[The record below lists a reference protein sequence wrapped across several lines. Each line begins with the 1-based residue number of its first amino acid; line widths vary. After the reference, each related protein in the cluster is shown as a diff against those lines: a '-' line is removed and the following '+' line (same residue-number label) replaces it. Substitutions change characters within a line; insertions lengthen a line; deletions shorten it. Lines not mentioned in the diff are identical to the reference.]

1 VSIAKGVVGRP
12 TTIFIIFALLIG
24 LGLFALINLPVDML
38 PEINPPYLVVMTTYA
53 GAGPEE
59 VERSIS
65 RPLEAALSS
74 VSSLEKVTSTSSKGS
89 GTVVMEFTYGTDL
102 ADASNSVR
110 DAIERVRSYL
120 PTGADAPMIFKFNP
134 SMIPIMGL
142 MVTGNRTPEE
152 LREMAENTIVP
163 RIEQTPGVATA
174 SISGGREKIIRVEIP
189 QSRLEAYNLTVT
201 QLQQMIA
208 AQNMQTAAGTITD
221 GGLSYILTTMGEY
234 TSLEEIRNT
243 VISYKGGGVVD
254 GQVEL
259 PRSIYLRDIANV
271 FESYK
276 DESSVVLVN
285 GVPAVQLSVQKQS
298 GKNSVQTAKDLR
310 ARLTRIAKEI
320 PQDIKIT
327 ELFNTTDQIE
337 NSINQVTSTAVSGAV
352 LAVIILFLFLRSIKS
367 TLIIGISI
375 PVSIVVTIM
384 LMYFLGLTLNLM
396 TLAGLV
402 LGVGMLVDNSIVILE
417 NIYHYREKGAK
428 LHSAAVLGTSEM
440 LTAIIAST
448 LTTVCVFAPLVM
460 FQGLLEMA
468 GEMFAGLAFTIVIS
482 LTISLFVA
490 MVLVPVLSSHYLPL
504 VTRKQKALRGPLA
517 AIDRAFENFFTGL
530 DNAYRKAIDKV
541 LRHKIIVI
549 AVVLVLLVGSVM
561 MIPKIGWQFMP
572 ESDADSLTINVTL
585 PMGTPLAETEATLH
599 QLQVIAEKEIKGYE
613 RLVLNAGGSGGM
625 FGGSSSSNSGS
636 LRINLPKYAERIDSA
651 DDIKAKIRLHFNEF
665 PGVIISFSQGGG
677 MMMGGGD
684 PVDIVIRTE
693 DLVKGKQIAEKIADV
708 LKNIPEV
715 KESNIS
721 LQDGLPQIEINIDRE
736 RLYSL
741 GLTTY
746 TVGNELKAAV
756 DGVTATRYKSGGN
769 DYDVVLILAEADR
782 NALPE
787 LDQIFVNSQIAGRV
801 PLSNFASY
809 KKGTGPMSISRENQ
823 SRVIHVTA
831 GVNPGTK
838 INLLE
843 EAVRAEITKS
853 IPNED
858 DVIIEFAGDNSEMVK
873 MMGNFVLIIVVAIF
887 LVFGVMASLFESFV
901 DPFIVI
907 FTIPLSL
914 IGIVAIYFIT
924 GEMFNVMTAVGL
936 LVLVGV
942 IVNNGIVLVDYT
954 NLLRKRGY
962 SLHEACVEAA
972 RNRLRPILMSTLTT
986 IIGLIPMAFFPG
998 EGSEMVGP
1006 IGKTVFG
1013 GLTFGTL
1020 MTLFLMPT
1028 IYSIINKRSD
1038 ERRAKAEARRER
1050 IAAGLTKKQ
1059 AKAAQSAA
1067 SAGKSG
1073 DGGQRL
1079 LDSHN
1084 FDDSTFEGGAL

>member
-1 VSIAKGVVGRP
+1 M
-12 TTIFIIFALLIG
+12 FIIFALLIG
-24 LGLFALINLPVDML
+24 LGLFALVNLPIDL
-38 PEINPPYLVVMTTYA
+38 TPEINPPYLVVMTTYT

-59 VERSIS
+59 VERSVT
-65 RPLEAALSS
+65 RPLEASLSS
-74 VSSLEKVTSTSSKGS
+74 VSSLESVTSTSSKGS
-89 GTVVMEFTYGTDL
+89 SVVIMEFTYGTDL

-110 DAIERVRSYL
+110 DALERVRNYL
-120 PTGADAPMIFKFNP
+120 PTGVDAPMIFKFNP
-134 SMIPIMGL
+134 SMIPIMNL
-142 MVTGNRTPEE
+142 RVTGNRTPEE
-152 LREMAENTIVP
+152 LREIAENTIVP

-174 SISGGREKIIRVEIP
+174 SVNGGREKIIRVEIP

-208 AQNMQTAAGTITD
+208 SQNSQTAAGAITD

-234 TSLEEIRNT
+234 TSLDEIRNT
-243 VISYKGGGVVD
+243 VISYKGGGLAN

-259 PRSIYLRDIANV
+259 PRSIYLRDIADV
-271 FESYK
+271 FESYR
-276 DESSVVLVN
+276 DETSVVLVN

-298 GKNSVQTAKDLR
+298 GKNSVQTAKALR
-310 ARLTRIAKEI
+310 ERLVRISKEI
-320 PQDIKIT
+320 PQDVQIT
-327 ELFNTTDQIE
+327 ELSNTTDQIE
-337 NSINQVTSTAVSGAV
+337 NSINQVTSTALSGAA
-352 LAVIILFLFLRSIKS
+352 LAIIILFIFLRSIKP

-375 PVSIVVTIM
+375 PVSIIVTIM
-384 LMYFLGLTLNLM
+384 FMYFAGLTLNLM

-468 GEMFAGLAFTIVIS
+468 GELFAGLAFTIVIS
-482 LTISLFVA
+482 LAISLLVA

-504 VTRKQKALRGPLA
+504 VTRKQKTLRGPLA
-517 AIDRAFENFFTGL
+517 AIDKVFENFFKGL
-530 DNAYRKAIDKV
+530 DNAYRKAVDRA
-541 LRHKIIVI
+541 LRHKLIVI
-549 AVVLVLLVGSVM
+549 ASLLLLFMGSVALV
-561 MIPKIGWQFMP
+561 PKIGWQFMP
-572 ESDADSLTINVTL
+572 EQAADSVTVNVTL
-585 PMGTPLAETEATLH
+585 PMGTPLAETESTLR
-599 QLQVIAEKEIKGYE
+599 QLQAIVEKEVQGYN
-613 RLVLNAGGSGGM
+613 RLVLNAGGGGGM
-625 FGGSSSSNSGS
+625 MGGGNSNSGS
-636 LRINLPKYAERIDSA
+636 LRINLLKYEERIDSA
-651 DDIKAKIRLHFNEF
+651 DDVKAKIRGHFNEF
-665 PGVIISFSQGGG
+665 PGVVISFSQGGG
-677 MMMGGGD
+677 MMMGGGN
-684 PVDIVIRTE
+684 PVDIVIRCD
-693 DLVKGKQIAEKIADV
+693 DLVKGKQIAVQISDV
-708 LKNIPEV
+708 LKTIPEIREPNV
-715 KESNIS
+715 S
-721 LQDGLPQIEINIDRE
+721 LSDGLPQIEIEIDRD

-741 GLTTY
+741 GLNTY
-746 TVGNELKAAV
+746 TVGNEIKAAI
-756 DGVTATRYKSGGN
+756 DGLTATRYKSGGN
-769 DYDVVLILAEADR
+769 DYDVILILAEADR

-787 LDQIFVNSQIAGRV
+787 LDQIFVTSQIAGRV

-809 KKGTGPMSISRENQ
+809 KKGTGPLSINRENQ

-831 GVNPGTK
+831 SVNPGTK
-838 INLLE
+838 LNALE
-843 EAVRAEITKS
+843 EKVRAEITRL

-858 DVIIEFAGDNSEMVK
+858 DVIIEYAGDNSEMVELMQK
-873 MMGNFVLIIVVAIF
+873 FVLIVLVAVF
-887 LVFGVMASLFESFV
+887 LVFGVMASLFESFA

-907 FTIPLSL
+907 FTIPLSV

-924 GEMFNVMTAVGL
+924 GEMFNVFTAVGL

-962 SLHEACVEAA
+962 SLHDACVEAA
-972 RNRLRPILMSTLTT
+972 GNRLRPILMSTLTT

-1013 GLTFGTL
+1013 GLSFGTL
-1020 MTLFLMPT
+1020 MTLFLMPI
-1028 IYSIINKRSD
+1028 IYAIFNKRSD

-1059 AKAAQSAA
+1059 AKAAA
-1067 SAGKSG
+1067 SAYTTG
-1073 DGGQRL
+1073 GGQRL
-1079 LDSHN
+1079 LDKLDNSTD
-1084 FDDSTFEGGAL
+1084 FDDSVFKGGAL

>member
-1 VSIAKGVVGRP
+1 MSIAKTVVGRP
-12 TTIFIIFALLIG
+12 TTIFIVFVLLIG
-24 LGLFALINLPVDML
+24 LGLFALVNLPIDL
-38 PEINPPYLVVMTTYA
+38 TPEINPPYLVVMTSYA

-59 VERSIS
+59 VERSVT
-65 RPLEAALSS
+65 RPLEAALAS
-74 VSSLEKVTSTSSKGS
+74 VSSLEEVTSTSSKGS
-89 GTVVMEFTYGTDL
+89 STVIMEFTYGTDL

-110 DAIERVRSYL
+110 DALERVRNYL
-120 PTGADAPMIFKFNP
+120 PTGADTPMIFKFNP

-152 LREMAENTIVP
+152 LREIAENTIVP

-174 SISGGREKIIRVEIP
+174 SVSGGREKIIRVEIP

-208 AQNMQTAAGTITD
+208 SQNMQTAAGTITD

-234 TSLEEIRNT
+234 TSLNEIRNT
-243 VISYKGGGVVD
+243 VISYKGGGVVN
-254 GQVEL
+254 GQVDL

-271 FESYK
+271 FESYR
-276 DESSVVLVN
+276 DETSVVLVN

-298 GKNSVQTAKDLR
+298 GKNSVQTAKTLR
-310 ARLTRIAKEI
+310 ERLIRISREI

-337 NSINQVTSTAVSGAV
+337 NSINQVTSTAVSGGL
-352 LAVIILFLFLRSIKS
+352 LAIIILFIFLRSIKP

-375 PVSIVVTIM
+375 PVSIIVTIM
-384 LMYFLGLTLNLM
+384 FMYFAGLTLNLM

-428 LHSAAVLGTSEM
+428 LHSAATLGASEM

-448 LTTVCVFAPLVM
+448 LTTICVFAPLVM

-468 GEMFAGLAFTIVIS
+468 GEMFAGLAFTIAIS
-482 LTISLFVA
+482 LVISLFVA
-490 MVLVPVLSSHYLPL
+490 MVLVPVLSSHYFPL
-504 VTRKQKALRGPLA
+504 VTRKQKSLRGPLA
-517 AIDRAFENFFTGL
+517 VVDKAFENFFKGL
-530 DNAYRKAIDKV
+530 DNVYRKAVDRA
-541 LRHKIIVI
+541 LRHKPIVI
-549 AVVLVLLVGSVM
+549 AFLSLLFVGSILL
-561 MIPKIGWQFMP
+561 IPKIGWQFMP
-572 ESDADSLTINVTL
+572 EQAADSVSINVTL
-585 PMGTPLAETEATLH
+585 PMGTPLAETESTLR
-599 QLQVIAEKEIKGYE
+599 QLQAIVEKEVNGYD
-613 RLVLNAGGSGGM
+613 RLVLNAGGGGM
-625 FGGSSSSNSGS
+625 MGGSNSNSGS
-636 LRINLPKYAERIDSA
+636 LRINLLKYEERIDSA
-651 DDIKAKIRLHFNEF
+651 DDIKAKIRRHFNEF
-665 PGVIISFSQGGG
+665 PGVVISFSGGG
-677 MMMGGGD
+677 MMMMGGGN
-684 PVDIVIRTE
+684 PVDIVIRCD
-693 DLVKGKQIAEKIADV
+693 DLVKGKQIAGQISDV
-708 LKNIPEV
+708 LKTIPEV
-715 KESNIS
+715 RETNIS
-721 LQDGLPQIEINIDRE
+721 LSDGLPQIEIEIDRE

-741 GLTTY
+741 GLNTY
-746 TVGNELKAAV
+746 TVGNEIKAAI
-756 DGVTATRYKSGGN
+756 DGLTATRYKSGGA
-769 DYDVVLILAEADR
+769 DYDVILILAEADR

-787 LDQIFVNSQIAGRV
+787 LDQIFVTSQIAGRV

-809 KKGTGPMSISRENQ
+809 KKGTGPLSINRENQ

-831 GVNPGTK
+831 SVTPGTK
-838 INLLE
+838 LNILE
-843 EAVRAEITKS
+843 EKVRAEITRS

-858 DVIIEFAGDNSEMVK
+858 DVIIEYAGDNSEMVEIMRK
-873 MMGNFVLIIVVAIF
+873 FVLIVLVAIF
-887 LVFGVMASLFESFV
+887 LVFGVMASLFESFA

-907 FTIPLSL
+907 FTIPLSA

-924 GEMFNVMTAVGL
+924 GEMFNIFTAVGL

-962 SLHEACVEAA
+962 SLHDACVEAA
-972 RNRLRPILMSTLTT
+972 GNRLRPILMSTLTT

-1013 GLTFGTL
+1013 GLSFGTL
-1020 MTLFLMPT
+1020 MTLFLMPI
-1028 IYSIINKRSD
+1028 IYAIFNKRSD

-1050 IAAGLTKKQ
+1050 IAAGLTRKQ
-1059 AKAAQSAA
+1059 AKAAKAAA
-1067 SAGKSG
+1067 SAYTG
-1073 DGGQRL
+1073 GGQRL
-1079 LDSHN
+1079 LDKLDSN
-1084 FDDSTFEGGAL
+1084 TDFDDSVFKGGAL